1 MRDTYRRDGDANTSL
16 DRATSDVLSVV
27 VPCYNEEACLRAT
40 HERLSA
46 ALAELSNV
54 RYELIYVD
62 DGSRDTTAE
71 LLRELYETDPHVT
84 VVLLSR
90 NFGHQVAVTAGI
102 EHATG
107 DAVVLIDADLQDPP
121 EVIAEFVRYWRDGYE
136 VVYGVRTEREGETRF
151 KLWTATLFYRLIRR
165 MTPIEIP
172 EQAGDFRLLSRRAA
186 DAFAR
191 MPERARFIR
200 GMTSWIGFAQTGVP
214 YRREP
219 RGAGATKYPLRR
231 MVHFA
236 TDAITSFSTT
246 PIRIVTGIGFASV
259 IFCVAYLAWTLYV
272 RLFTD
277 TAVQGW
283 ASVIVLVLGFG
294 GLQLVG
300 LGIIG
305 SYVGRIFEEVKQRPL
320 YLVDEVVE
328 PDTLEP

>member
-1 MRDTYRRDGDANTSL
+1 MI
-16 DRATSDVLSVV
+16 SVV
-27 VPCYNEEACLRAT
+27 VPIYNEVETIPELVG
-40 HERLSA
+40 RLEE
-46 ALAELSNV
+46 ALADVGAHEIV
-54 RYELIYVD
+54 FVD
-62 DGSRDTTAE
+62 DGSQDGSWPALVDQAARNQRLR
-71 LLRELYETDPHVT
+71 LLR
-84 VVLLSR
+84 LSR
-90 NFGHQVAVTAGI
+90 NFGHQVAISAGMD
-102 EHATG
+102 AARG
-107 DAVVLIDADLQDPP
+107 DAVVTMDGDLQDPP
-121 EVIAEFVRYWRDGYE
+121 ELIPELVTKWREGYD
-136 VVYGVRTEREGETRF
+136 VVYAVRSHREGETKF
-151 KLWTATLFYRLIRR
+151 KLWTASLFYRLIRR
-165 MTPIEIP
+165 MTPIAIP

-186 DAFAR
+186 DAFGR

-219 RGAGATKYPLRR
+219 RGAGSTKYPLRR

-259 IFCVAYLAWTLYV
+259 IFCLAYLAWTLYV

-283 ASVIVLVLGFG
+283 ASVIVLVLLFG

-320 YLVDEVVE
+320 YLVDEVIE
-328 PDTLEP
+328 ADRLEQ

>member
-1 MRDTYRRDGDANTSL
+1 
-16 DRATSDVLSVV
+16 VISVV
-27 VPCYNEEACLRAT
+27 VPVYNEVETIPELVARLERALEPLGE
-40 HERLSA
+40 HEIVL
-46 ALAELSNV
+46 
-54 RYELIYVD
+54 VD
-62 DGSRDTTAE
+62 DGSKDGSWQALVAE
-71 LLRELYETDPHVT
+71 AARSNRLRLLR
-84 VVLLSR
+84 LSR
-90 NFGHQVAVTAGI
+90 NFGHQVAISAGMD
-102 EHATG
+102 AARG
-107 DAVVLIDADLQDPP
+107 DAVVTMDGDLQDPP
-121 EVIAEFVRYWRDGYE
+121 EVIPELIAKWREGFD
-136 VVYGVRTEREGETRF
+136 VVYAVREHREGETRF